1 MNVLVA
7 MLRLQCAT
15 LSLATL
21 NFERIDIKRRSER
34 RFVKGWL
41 RNWLEGIKTMIL
53 LI

>member
-1 MNVLVA
+1 MNVLAA
-7 MLRLQCAT
+7 MFRLQCAT
-15 LSLATL
+15 LSIARL
-21 NFERIDIKRRSER
+21 NFERIDIKRRSKR